1 MLEQGQNPV
10 GRWNDLGGGKFY
22 GFLECVLMYNAPFYI
37 TSRRTL
43 QMRSTPNKLF
53 GEERTLHAAARQKES
68 KLGGIASTDF
78 QNKSFLT

>member
-1 MLEQGQNPV
+1 
-10 GRWNDLGGGKFY
+10 
-22 GFLECVLMYNAPFYI
+22 
-37 TSRRTL
+37 
-43 QMRSTPNKLF
+43 MRSTPNNKLF